1 MTASVVLLSLVGFSQ
16 TCPIPTS
23 SGVFVTLDPTY
34 QLAPSSVGFTNVG
47 LCFYNS
53 TPTLITA
60 AQFRVFYDKL
70 AFSGVDTVTSLNTSY
85 SQYLQF
91 VDNPTGGYVT
101 ITMSYTGNLSTFQ
114 IPNGAFVQLKLN
126 HIAGFSSLTSIGN
139 MTFSGVATFPSISTT
154 QAGMDNSLTLQNFG
168 GVMLPQTMSYH
179 GTFLNVTGSG
189 AKNLTVALEKKLK
202 TSSTWSQVLT
212 QLTAN
217 DGTFAFNNV
226 NIDTTGWNVRLKI
239 QGDTLAVGN
248 VISTSDAQKINQYVL
263 GTSTPSGFDYY
274 TADVNGDN
282 GISISDAYGVFGRV
296 AGRFTTWPNSVKD
309 VKFFTQTEYN
319 TINGSTNNYT
329 SAIPGVTNF
338 TFDIIAGQP
347 DSVTYYVLVPG
358 DANGTGYHMARL
370 TPIDV
375 TINPNSNTPSQSY
388 NVIDKKVE
396 YDFPTASIEINVP
409 SLSVDEGNLV
419 NIPVR
424 VYTNGND
431 LGSLQ
436 FGFKYD
442 DTLLDFKGVES
453 KSASSRWITFLNTN
467 DNQVDWG
474 GYDNSNN
481 LNSLRNNDEVVTLQ
495 FLAKK
500 PQNQWGTSP
509 LFTTNKFAGNRV
521 AKDLSIAPT
530 NGILVVYKISNSFD
544 FSLNEDMNI
553 FPNPTDDYINVKFKV
568 IKEGN
573 VTLVVYGIDG
583 KSHKVIV
590 NGTMPEGEYQ
600 YGASLGYLPEGT
612 YVAVLKRQDK
622 SITSKFVLK

>member
-1 MTASVVLLSLVGFSQ
+1 MAASVMLLSFVGFSQ

-23 SGVFVTLDPTY
+23 SGVFVTLDSIY
-34 QLAPSSVGFTNVG
+34 QLSPSSVGFTNVG
-47 LCFYNS
+47 LCFYNNTS
-53 TPTLITA
+53 TLITA

-114 IPNGAFVQLKLN
+114 IPNGTFVQLKLN

-139 MTFSGVATFPSISTT
+139 TTFSGVATFPSISTT

-168 GVMLPQTMSYH
+168 GVMVPQTMSYH

-217 DGTFAFNNV
+217 DGTFAFNNI
-226 NIDTTGWNVRLKI
+226 NIDTTGWNVRLKV

-263 GTSTPSGFDYY
+263 GTSIPSGFDYY

-282 GISISDAYGVFGRV
+282 NVSISDAYGVFGRV

-329 SAIPGVTNF
+329 STIAGVTNF
-338 TFDIIAGQP
+338 TFDIVAGQP
-347 DSVTYYVLVPG
+347 DSVIYYVLVPG

-375 TINPNSNTPSQSY
+375 TINPNSNTPSQVY

-396 YDFPTASIEINVP
+396 YDFPTASIEVNVP

-474 GYDNSNN
+474 GYDNSTN

-509 LFTTNKFAGNRV
+509 LFTTNKFAGNTI
-521 AKDLSIAPT
+521 AKDLSIVPT
-530 NGILVVYKISNSFD
+530 NGILVVYKISNSFS
-544 FSLNEDMNI
+544 FSPNEDMII

-568 IKEGN
+568 IKEGD
-573 VTLVVYGIDG
+573 VMLVVYGIDG

-590 NGTMPEGEYQ
+590 DGTMPEGEYQ
-600 YGASLGYLPEGT
+600 YGANLGHLQQGT

-622 SITSKFVLK
+622 TITSKFVLK

>member
-1 MTASVVLLSLVGFSQ
+1 
-16 TCPIPTS
+16 
-23 SGVFVTLDPTY
+23 
-34 QLAPSSVGFTNVG
+34 
-47 LCFYNS
+47 
-53 TPTLITA
+53 
-60 AQFRVFYDKL
+60 
-70 AFSGVDTVTSLNTSY
+70 
-85 SQYLQF
+85 
-91 VDNPTGGYVT
+91 
-101 ITMSYTGNLSTFQ
+101 
-114 IPNGAFVQLKLN
+114 
-126 HIAGFSSLTSIGN
+126 
-139 MTFSGVATFPSISTT
+139 
-154 QAGMDNSLTLQNFG
+154 
-168 GVMLPQTMSYH
+168 
-179 GTFLNVTGSG
+179 
-189 AKNLTVALEKKLK
+189 
-202 TSSTWSQVLT
+202 
-212 QLTAN
+212 
-217 DGTFAFNNV
+217 
-226 NIDTTGWNVRLKI
+226 
-239 QGDTLAVGN
+239 
-248 VISTSDAQKINQYVL
+248 
-263 GTSTPSGFDYY
+263 
-274 TADVNGDN
+274 
-282 GISISDAYGVFGRV
+282 
-296 AGRFTTWPNSVKD
+296 
-309 VKFFTQTEYN
+309 
-319 TINGSTNNYT
+319 
-329 SAIPGVTNF
+329 
-338 TFDIIAGQP
+338 
-347 DSVTYYVLVPG
+347 
-358 DANGTGYHMARL
+358 MARL
-370 TPIDV
+370 TPIDI
-375 TINPNSNTPSQSY
+375 TINPNSNTPSQIY
-388 NVIDKKVE
+388 NVIDNKVE
-396 YDFPTASIEINVP
+396 YDFPTASIEVNVP

-474 GYDNSNN
+474 GYDNSTN

-509 LFTTNKFAGNRV
+509 LFTTNKFAGNTI

-544 FSLNEDMNI
+544 FSLNEDMKI

-600 YGASLGYLPEGT
+600 YGAILGYLPEGT

-622 SITSKFVLK
+622 TITNKFVLK